1 MTSTK
6 TDKGYGDLC
15 LMEKPLPGLAEI
27 TLNRPEKRNAMSS
40 ALQAELRA
48 ALLDSWDCHV
58 VTIIGSG
65 PAFCAGVDLK
75 EGQERRERG
84 EGPTRSYANDP
95 TSWGET
101 NMYVTRH
108 PAVCVALV
116 NGFAIA
122 GGMSLVHSCDLAIA
136 SEKAEF
142 GMTEM
147 GFGSFPA
154 LVAPLTSKRV
164 LDKHMRWMVFTV
176 QRQNAQRAYEMGI
189 VNMVVPHDDLATEG
203 RKLAER
209 MLNLDP
215 HVVDW
220 AKKCLNHL
228 PSVPWEMAGYFGGL
242 TGQVARQGRTT
253 GQDSLNNFLT
263 GKPGLGQGQQQ
274 R

>member
-1 MTSTK
+1 
-6 TDKGYGDLC
+6 
-15 LMEKPLPGLAEI
+15 
-27 TLNRPEKRNAMSS
+27 
-40 ALQAELRA
+40 
-48 ALLDSWDCHV
+48 
-58 VTIIGSG
+58 
-65 PAFCAGVDLK
+65 
-75 EGQERRERG
+75 
-84 EGPTRSYANDP
+84 
-95 TSWGET
+95 
-101 NMYVTRH
+101 
-108 PAVCVALV
+108 
-116 NGFAIA
+116 
-122 GGMSLVHSCDLAIA
+122 
-136 SEKAEF
+136 
-142 GMTEM
+142 
-147 GFGSFPA
+147 
-154 LVAPLTSKRV
+154 
-164 LDKHMRWMVFTV
+164 MRWMVFTV

-253 GQDSLNNFLT
+253 GQDSLTNFLT